1 MNWHDRL
8 KVALLNNDEALAF
21 ELATNLPKSL
31 ESATLLEK
39 QEALELIAQTKT
51 LLERKKL
58 ETRMN
63 MEHIKAAQKFL
74 ENTD

>member
-8 KVALLNNDEALAF
+8 KVALLNNDDALAF